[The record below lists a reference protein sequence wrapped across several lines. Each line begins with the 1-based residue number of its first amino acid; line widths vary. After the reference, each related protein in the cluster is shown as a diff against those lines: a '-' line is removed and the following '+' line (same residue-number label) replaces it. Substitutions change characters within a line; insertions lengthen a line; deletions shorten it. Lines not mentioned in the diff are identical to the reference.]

1 MENFKK
7 GFSGNLRQYGMVIA
21 LFVLI
26 VFFQIVT
33 KGTLLMPMNVSN
45 LVSQNAY
52 VLILAIGM
60 LFCIITGNVDLSVG
74 SIVALVG
81 AVSGILI
88 VRLGVPFWLGIIICL
103 IIGAIVGAFQGWY
116 IAYMRVPPFIVTLAG
131 MLMYR
136 GLTMTFLQGQTISQY
151 PKGFQFLAQGFVLQS
166 AKIKFPMGG
175 SEISLNIV
183 AILAG
188 IIASIIFIISELN
201 SRKNKLKYDFEV
213 DSPTVLIIKFVIVTA
228 IINFF
233 TIELALYNGIP
244 AVLVIV
250 VALVIVYTFIG
261 NKTIIGRHIY
271 AMGGNEKAAKLSG
284 VKTKKDLFLV
294 YMNMGILAGLAGM
307 IVAGRL
313 NAATPKAGSGFE
325 LDAIAACYI
334 GGASA
339 SGGIG
344 TIIGAIVGG
353 LVMGVLNNGMSIMG
367 VPVDMQQV
375 VKGAVLLLAVTFDVY
390 SKSKSSAN

>member
-390 SKSKSSAN
+390 SKSKSKS

>member
-1 MENFKK
+1 METIKK
-7 GFSGNLRQYGMVIA
+7 IFSGNIRQYGMVIA
-21 LFVLI
+21 LFVLMI
-26 VFFQIVT
+26 FFAIVT
-33 KGTLLMPMNVSN
+33 KGVLLLPMNVSN

-52 VLILAIGM
+52 VLILAVGM

-81 AVSGILI
+81 AISGIII
-88 VRLGVPFWLGIIICL
+88 VRMGIPFWLGIIFCIV
-103 IIGAIVGAFQGWY
+103 IGGAVGAFQGWY
-116 IAYMRVPPFIVTLAG
+116 IAYMRVPAFIVTLAG

-136 GLTMTFLQGQTISQY
+136 GLTMNFLGGQTISQY
-151 PKGFQFLAQGFVLQS
+151 PRGFQFLAQGFVLQS
-166 AKIKFPMGG
+166 STIRLPLVGG
-175 SEISLNIV
+175 GISLNIL
-183 AILAG
+183 AILLG
-188 IIASIIFIISELN
+188 IIASVIYIIFTLS
-201 SRKNKLKYDFEV
+201 SQRGKQKYNFEV
-213 DSPTVLIIKFVIVTA
+213 DPPSVLILKFIVITI

-233 TIELALYNGIP
+233 TIEFALYKGIP
-244 AVLVIV
+244 AVLLII
-250 VALVIVYTFIG
+250 VALVVIYTFIA
-261 NKTIIGRHIY
+261 NKTILGRHIY

-294 YMNMGILAGLAGM
+294 YANMGILAALAGM
-307 IVAGRL
+307 IVAARL

-353 LVMGVLNNGMSIMG
+353 LVMGVLNNGMTILGFSI
-367 VPVDMQQV
+367 DMQQV

-390 SKSKSSAN
+390 SKSKSSVK